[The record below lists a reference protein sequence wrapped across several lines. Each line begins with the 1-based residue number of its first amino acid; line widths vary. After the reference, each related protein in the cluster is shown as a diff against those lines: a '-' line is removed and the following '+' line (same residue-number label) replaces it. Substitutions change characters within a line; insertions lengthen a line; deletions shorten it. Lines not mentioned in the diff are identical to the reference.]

1 MGILRVK
8 EDIGEIIER
17 DPYELINIDE
27 PHQLVRRL
35 SPQYYGAA
43 FVGVLVAFAAAFITF
58 YNASRHTAD
67 TGDSVHAYFE
77 IKAIDAEGHPVAGAS
92 VLRGE
97 EQVGVTDSFGEWR
110 RFLRVVPGETF
121 KVHLTKATPEGTLVA
136 VKNLAV
142 PARLPETGDLEVT
155 GSVKMYYSGRA
166 PDAKSGTDARHARAP
181 SVPSMPATQAVP
193 AEAAMPVPS
202 APVAGTVSDLGR
214 IWFIADGQQS
224 PLLTEVVN
232 ALRRR
237 SLELGMR
244 VDPKAGF
251 RIRLTAMAGES
262 ARKAKPGP
270 VLIRVAGTSGADHA
284 EVFSYLRNF
293 QETPYQTARDI
304 LWAMTVHTKYQVA
317 VTREGAHWRVRQN
330 LPVLWDFSARFLT
343 NAQGGL
349 VFAAKKTE
357 GAAPEID
364 AADFADVCPAGAGE
378 CLLTTAGVHD
388 ASPVYGW
395 QRLSARVSGPV
406 DAQTKIYISGYEADL
421 TSDNRMAYWGIPGG
435 QANITVMRAGKVIL
449 RKRVTHSDKL
459 VVALPAA
466 VISRR

>member
-58 YNASRHTAD
+58 YNASRPAAD

-92 VLRGE
+92 VQRGE

-110 RFLRVVPGETF
+110 RFLRVIPGETF
-121 KVHLTKATPEGTLVA
+121 KVRLTKATPEGTLVA

-142 PARLPETGDLEVT
+142 PTTLPDTGDLEVT
-155 GSVKMYYSGRA
+155 GSVKMYHSGRA
-166 PDAKSGTDARHARAP
+166 PDTKGGSDARHARAP
-181 SVPSMPATQAVP
+181 TAPAAVPDAP
-193 AEAAMPVPS
+193 AEAAIPAAS
-202 APVAGTVSDLGR
+202 TPVAGTVSDLSR
-214 IWFIADGQQS
+214 IWFIADGPQS
-224 PLLTEVVN
+224 ALLTEVVS

-251 RIRLTAMAGES
+251 RIRLTAMPGES
-262 ARKAKPGP
+262 ARKTKASP
-270 VLIRVAGTSGADHA
+270 VLIRVAGTAGAEHD

-304 LWAMTVHTKYQVA
+304 LWAMTVHTRHQVA
-317 VTREGAHWRVRQN
+317 VVRDGAHWRVQQN
-330 LPVLWDFSARFLT
+330 LPALWDFSARFLI
-343 NAQGGL
+343 NARGAL
-349 VFAAKKTE
+349 VFAAKKSE
-357 GAAPEID
+357 GSAPEID
-364 AADFADVCPAGAGE
+364 AADFADVCPAGAGQ
-378 CLLTTAGVHD
+378 CMLTTAGVHD

-406 DAQTKIYISGYEADL
+406 DGQTKIYISGYEAEL
-421 TSDNRMAYWGIPGG
+421 TGDNRMAYWGIPGG